1 MAETPSLLRL
11 CRNEDL
17 RRSLTLLMKYH
28 ALILA
33 APAPSALLN
42 TSSECWKTDG
52 SAAAATHKI
61 KSGGCGGT
69 PYPQLNK
76 DSPLRGYP
84 PSAPGSFG
92 LSG

>member
-42 TSSECWKTDG
+42 TS
-52 SAAAATHKI
+52 
-61 KSGGCGGT
+61 
-69 PYPQLNK
+69 Y
-76 DSPLRGYP
+76 
-84 PSAPGSFG
+84 
-92 LSG
+92 